1 MNAGWDNLIPKEKK
15 YTPQLAA
22 SAAKMLEDGKS
33 LTLTARTHNVSR
45 TTLRNWASTDPTLQ
59 RAFEVFEAN
68 KLGAELERER
78 VGHFKNIARNIVE
91 NAKQGVPDPIGK
103 ALGKPAAPAQPEP
116 PKPTP
121 ETRHTQLQQWWA
133 SDWTQHHQNSQ
144 AEQSELEKQT
154 EVQGFWV

>member
-116 PKPTP
+116 PSVALVPAFPAGMPALGEPAQCRTP
-121 ETRHTQLQQWWA
+121 PA
-133 SDWTQHHQNSQ
+133 PG
-144 AEQSELEKQT
+144 A
-154 EVQGFWV
+154 VQPVGAAGVA